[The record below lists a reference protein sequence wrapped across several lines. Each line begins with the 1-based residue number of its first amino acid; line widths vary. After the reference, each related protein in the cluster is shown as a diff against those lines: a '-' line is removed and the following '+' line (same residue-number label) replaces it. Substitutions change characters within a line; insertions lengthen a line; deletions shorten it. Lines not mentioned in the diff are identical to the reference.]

1 MLKRILVVEDEISIQ
16 EMICFCLQKNGFEVE
31 AVRDYQNAVQKVS
44 HQEFDIVLLDWMII
58 GGSGL
63 RFINYLKSEPELC
76 NIPVI
81 MLTARSAEEDKVE
94 GLDAG
99 ADDYMTKPF
108 SPKELI
114 ARLSAVLR
122 RGESFSQDSKIKIN
136 GLSLDP
142 ISYKVDV
149 LGGTIKLGPL
159 EFKLLHFFM
168 THIDRV
174 YSRDQLLDRIWGTQT
189 YIEDRTVD
197 VHIRRLRSALS
208 ETGRDKHIQ
217 TVRGF
222 GYRFSIEYN

>member
-44 HQEFDIVLLDWMII
+44 NQLFDVILLDWMII

-63 RFINYLKSEPELC
+63 RFINYLKSESELC

-81 MLTARSAEEDKVE
+81 MLTAKSTEEDKVE

-122 RGESFSQDSKIKIN
+122 RGNSFSKDAKIKIN
-136 GLSLDP
+136 GLNLDP
-142 ISYKVDV
+142 ISYKVNV
-149 LGGTIKLGPL
+149 QGTLIKLGPL

-168 THIDRV
+168 SHIDRV

-197 VHIRRLRSALS
+197 VHIRRLRAALS

-222 GYRFSIEYN
+222 GYRFSVEYN